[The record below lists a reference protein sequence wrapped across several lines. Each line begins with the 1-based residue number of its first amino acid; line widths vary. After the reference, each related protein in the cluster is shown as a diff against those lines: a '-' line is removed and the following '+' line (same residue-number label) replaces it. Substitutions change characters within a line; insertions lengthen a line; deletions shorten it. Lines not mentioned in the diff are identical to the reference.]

1 VTTKVISR
9 VMRCYC
15 SRYPKDVYQE
25 IMTHFH
31 HDAPQDE
38 VNKVRV
44 QTEQQLG
51 GRDSNG
57 KPLGQIEGD
66 GMDSLDKPKA
76 APIFL
81 IWRRFII
88 T

>member
-1 VTTKVISR
+1 MLLFKI
-9 VMRCYC
+9 
-15 SRYPKDVYQE
+15 PEEVYQE

-44 QTEQQLG
+44 QSEQQLG

-66 GMDSLDKPKA
+66 GMDSLDKPKP
-76 APIFL
+76 AP
-81 IWRRFII
+81 RF
-88 T
+88 